1 MMLWIII
8 EIEVTTIK
16 ITTEEKLMYDVMK
29 AIYDSGIPISFKG
42 LMVLKACL
50 IEVGYMENTRHTV
63 DIDANWHSDK
73 QPSAEQMVTSLQN
86 AIQRQGLNVNVEIH
100 RMYGERQSAGFKLTD
115 AISGD
120 LLFTMDIDVNRSMPE
135 TKLYE
140 MAGIKFCGVVPS
152 QMIADKL
159 AVISSDKVFR
169 RIKDI
174 VDIYYIS
181 KTFTF
186 EKTSVMRALQ
196 ISGRAL
202 GDFDAFLNRREEL
215 RHSFEKFRL
224 TADVSKPPFDVVYES
239 VKSYLSEIIIVKEK
253 RSIIEQLAEK
263 RQIIESKRER
273 KDISKGKDIDSS
285 L

>member
-1 MMLWIII
+1 M
-8 EIEVTTIK
+8 VTIK
-16 ITTEEKLMYDVMK
+16 ITAEEKMMYDVMK

-42 LMVLKACL
+42 SMVLKACL
-50 IEVGYMENTRHTV
+50 VEAGYGENTRHTV
-63 DIDANWHSDK
+63 DIDANWYSDK
-73 QPSAEQMVTSLQN
+73 QPSAEQMVASLQN

-115 AISGD
+115 AVSGD

-140 MAGIKFCGVVPS
+140 MADVKFCGVVPS
-152 QMIADKL
+152 QMIADKI

-181 KTFTF
+181 KTFAF
-186 EKTSVMRALQ
+186 EKDSIMRALET
-196 ISGRAL
+196 SGRTL
-202 GDFDAFLNRREEL
+202 GNFDAFLNRKEEL

-224 TADVSKPPFDVVYES
+224 TADVSKPPFDAVYGG
-239 VKSYLSEIIIVKEK
+239 VKNYLSEIIVVKEK
-253 RSIIEQLAEK
+253 RSIIEQLEEK
-263 RQIIESKRER
+263 KQLVVSER
-273 KDISKGKDIDSS
+273 KKTGIRKETDIS